1 MIEID
6 SLQAPT
12 EVQTA
17 NRSRAYHLLAQSFG
31 FPSAAFYELIRTGEY
46 WQALS
51 GLLSELPFDLRLS
64 NLESPAAKLGA
75 IDVEYQDFEAAYI
88 RLFDIGATGRPPCP
102 LHAGEYATA
111 SRLKVMEELIRC
123 YEYFGLTLPERD
135 RELPDHVTTEFEF
148 MHYLAFKEA
157 HALHTN
163 LDPAP
168 YRRAQADFLERHP
181 ATWLPLLRRR
191 LSRQQPLAFFEALVG
206 VTDELVRADLG
217 YLNTLAQLGS

>member
-6 SLQAPT
+6 SLQAPS

-17 NRSRAYHLLAQSFG
+17 NRSRLYHLLAQSYG
-31 FPSAAFYELIRTGEY
+31 FPSAVLYELIRSGEY
-46 WQALS
+46 WQTFS
-51 GLLSELPFDLRLS
+51 GLLSDLPFDLIPS
-64 NLESPAAKLGA
+64 NGASPSAKLGR
-75 IDVEYQDFEAAYI
+75 IDVEYEEFEASYI
-88 RLFDIGATGRPPCP
+88 RLFDVGATGKPPCP
-102 LHAGEYATA
+102 LNAGEYVTA

-157 HALHTN
+157 HAVHTN

-181 ATWLPLLRRR
+181 AMWLPPFRRR
-191 LSRQQPLAFFEALVG
+191 LSGQNALAFFDALAG
-206 VTDELVRADLG
+206 VTDDFVRADLG
-217 YLNTLAQLGS
+217 YLKTLLQVGS